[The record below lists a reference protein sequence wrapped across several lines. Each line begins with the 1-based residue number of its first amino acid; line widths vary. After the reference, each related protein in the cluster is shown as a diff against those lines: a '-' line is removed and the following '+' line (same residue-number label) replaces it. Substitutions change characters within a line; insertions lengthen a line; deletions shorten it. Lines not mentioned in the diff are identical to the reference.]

1 MYLININ
8 HNRYIFNHASDLLEY
23 LQDELNK
30 TEFNSAKKF
39 LTGSKAVGIQL
50 KDGTIIRK
58 VNNSEELYNNY
69 QLLWLIKHNKSIS
82 DIIKAVF
89 DYKTSHNITDPNVAF
104 CEWTINENLN
114 GNIWLPYKTWQH
126 KELFELFNM

>member
-8 HNRYIFNHASDLLEY
+8 HNRYIFQDTKDLLEY
-23 LQDELNK
+23 LQDELDK
-30 TEFNSAKKF
+30 TDFNTTKKF
-39 LTGSKAVGIQL
+39 LTESKATAMQL
-50 KDGTIIRK
+50 KYGIMIRK
-58 VNNSEELYNNY
+58 VNDSEELYNKY
-69 QLLWLIKHNKSIS
+69 QLQWMVKHNRSIK

-104 CEWTINENLN
+104 CEWTINERLN
-114 GNIWLPYKTWQH
+114 GDMWLPYETWQH